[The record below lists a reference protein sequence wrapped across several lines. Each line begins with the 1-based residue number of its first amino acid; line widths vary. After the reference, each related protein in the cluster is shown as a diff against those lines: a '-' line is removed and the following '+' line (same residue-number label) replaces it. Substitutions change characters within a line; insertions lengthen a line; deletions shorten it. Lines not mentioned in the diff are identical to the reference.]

1 MAIAAVESQ
10 DVYRPKGTNY
20 SNEGEKTAHIDN
32 TLSPQVLKNL
42 DSRSCL
48 PCFSPRSPA
57 SNAAH
62 IRHSNPA
69 ASTQRKLKSNEP
81 SAFAGTGFMS
91 QMLRRVIDAQSS
103 SRLRLL
109 EAWPPRQATSLALA
123 QLFNTPSVEVI
134 HRTKDPDPLLGNAL
148 PRVPFRVMRHA
159 CSVPNL

>member
-1 MAIAAVESQ
+1 M
-10 DVYRPKGTNY
+10 
-20 SNEGEKTAHIDN
+20 
-32 TLSPQVLKNL
+32 
-42 DSRSCL
+42 
-48 PCFSPRSPA
+48 FFPRSPA

-62 IRHSNPA
+62 IRHSYPA

-148 PRVPFRVMRHA
+148 RSAAVVAVSAVALPRPINFLPSDKVSGVTSVWSLAPIGSWSRPRLRVAVNRAIEDCH
-159 CSVPNL
+159 S